1 MKERAYYIIHER
13 ELWQDWTK
21 NMSGNFG
28 CVYCFE
34 KENMN
39 SARMDEETQNAL
51 VEYVKKMFL
60 QKESCKSA
68 GTEENL
74 CLHWILLRI

>member
-1 MKERAYYIIHER
+1 
-13 ELWQDWTK
+13 
-21 NMSGNFG
+21 MSGNFG

-51 VEYVKKMFL
+51 VEYVKRMFL

-74 CLHWILLRI
+74 CLHWILLRN